1 MAILVGKA
9 PNFKNFKPSSE
20 KASRALSKIKATDT
34 KGEKLLRSVLWRMGF
49 RFRKNVR
56 DLPGKP
62 DIVFPKHKVAIF
74 CDGDFWHGRNWRK
87 DKRRLQVGPNAPYWV
102 AKIQANIN
110 RDKRYNKELRCLG
123 WRVLRLWE
131 SDLRADVA
139 NTALSIA
146 GILSTKTNQQH

>member
-1 MAILVGKA
+1 
-9 PNFKNFKPSSE
+9 
-20 KASRALSKIKATDT
+20 
-34 KGEKLLRSVLWRMGF
+34 MGF

-62 DIVFPKHKVAIF
+62 DIVFPKSRVVVF

-110 RDKRYNKELRCLG
+110 RDRRYNKELKQLG
-123 WRVLRLWE
+123 WHVLRLWE
-131 SDLRADVA
+131 SDIRSDVEKA
-139 NTALSIA
+139 ALNIA
-146 GILSTKTNQQH
+146 ATLSKRNPVHN

>member
-1 MAILVGKA
+1 MSKA
-9 PNFKNFKPSSE
+9 PNFKSFKSSSE

-49 RFRKNVR
+49 RFRKNVP

-62 DIVFPKHKVAIF
+62 DIVFPRHRVVIF
-74 CDGDFWHGRNWRK
+74 CDGDFWHGRKWRK

-110 RDKRYNKELRCLG
+110 RDKRYNKELRRLG
-123 WRVLRLWE
+123 WRVVRLWE
-131 SDLRADVA
+131 SDIRADA
-139 NTALSIA
+139 GRAALSIA
-146 GILSTKTNQQH
+146 NILAPKTDQQY

>member
-1 MAILVGKA
+1 MSKA

-34 KGEKLLRSVLWRMGF
+34 KGEKLLRSGLWRMGF

-62 DIVFPKHKVAIF
+62 DIVFLRHKVVIF
-74 CDGDFWHGRNWRK
+74 CDGDFWHGRRWRK
-87 DKRRLQVGPNAPYWV
+87 DKRRLQAGPNAPYWI

-110 RDKRYNKELRCLG
+110 RDKRYNKELKRLG
-123 WRVLRLWE
+123 WHVVRLWE
-131 SDLRADVA
+131 SDIRANA
-139 NTALSIA
+139 EKAATSIA
-146 GILSTKTNQQH
+146 KILAKTVQLH